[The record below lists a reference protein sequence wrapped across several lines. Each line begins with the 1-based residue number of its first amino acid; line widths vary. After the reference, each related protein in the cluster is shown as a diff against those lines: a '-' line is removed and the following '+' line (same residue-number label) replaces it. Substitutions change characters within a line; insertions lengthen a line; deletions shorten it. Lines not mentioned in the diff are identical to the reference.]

1 VYYWRPA
8 ISPSGFIFYNGSLFK
23 DWNGSALM
31 GSFNSEA
38 LVVLKIA
45 DNNVTSEER
54 IWLHR
59 RVRDVIQAA
68 DGSVMIITDY
78 KDGELIRLSPTGN
91 P

>member
-1 VYYWRPA
+1 MRKFKRYLQNRLWD
-8 ISPSGFIFYNGSLFK
+8 GSVL
-23 DWNGSALM
+23 L

-54 IWLHR
+54 IWLYR

-68 DGSVMIITDY
+68 DGAVMIITDY
-78 KDGELIRLSPTGN
+78 KDGELIRLRPTGN

>member
-1 VYYWRPA
+1 MQYRLW
-8 ISPSGFIFYNGSLFK
+8 
-23 DWNGSALM
+23 DGSALM

-68 DGSVMIITDY
+68 DGAVMIITDY
-78 KDGELIRLSPTGN
+78 KDGELIRLSLTGN

>member
-1 VYYWRPA
+1 MQYRLW
-8 ISPSGFIFYNGSLFK
+8 
-23 DWNGSALM
+23 DESALF

-68 DGSVMIITDY
+68 DGAVMIITDY
-78 KDGELIRLSPTGN
+78 KDGELIRLSLSGN

>member
-1 VYYWRPA
+1 
-8 ISPSGFIFYNGSLFK
+8 
-23 DWNGSALM
+23 M

-45 DNNVTSEER
+45 DNNVPSEER
-54 IWLHR
+54 IWVHR

-68 DGSVMIITDY
+68 DGAVMIITDY
-78 KDGELIRLSPTGN
+78 KDGELIRLSLSGN

>member
-1 VYYWRPA
+1 MRK
-8 ISPSGFIFYNGSLFK
+8 FK
-23 DWNGSALM
+23 RYLQNRLWDGSALM
-31 GSFNSEA
+31 GSFNYEA

-45 DNNVTSEER
+45 DNNVTSEKR

-59 RVRDVIQAA
+59 RVIYVIQAA
-68 DGSVMIITDY
+68 DGAVMIITDY